1 MNHDYRVGYSRLCH
15 AAAVLPLLLT
25 GCGSSSSTAQSS
37 NGQIT
42 DPWRDSCVATFTR
55 DAAIET
61 SYGDTVFTARAG
73 EQYLLTSYET
83 RSDGAHAEIAFLTA
97 AGPYDGVVPMTSG
110 QPFTSNCAIDKG
122 VQYYAAFTDV
132 SVYSTND
139 LATKICEI
147 PAGTSMPRDMNANA
161 GSSIAGA
168 LKLSGPTTYDVMLN
182 AFSSLCGGA
191 TDGFVS
197 VPETEVLGTTTW
209 LVPIEVI
216 LKPS

>member
-1 MNHDYRVGYSRLCH
+1 MTHDHEAGYGLF
-15 AAAVLPLLLT
+15 AAILPLLLT
-25 GCGSSSSTAQSS
+25 GCSGSPATAQSS
-37 NGQIT
+37 NGQVR
-42 DPWRDSCVATFTR
+42 DPWRDACTATFTR
-55 DAAIET
+55 DTVIET
-61 SYGDTVFTARAG
+61 SYGDTLFTARAG

-83 RSDGAHAEIAFLTA
+83 RSDGAHAEIAFLST
-97 AGPYDGVVPMTSG
+97 AGPYDGVVPMLSG
-110 QPFTSNCAIDKG
+110 QPFTSNCTIDKG
-122 VQYYAAFTDV
+122 VQYYAAFTNV
-132 SVYSTND
+132 AVYSTKE
-139 LATKICEI
+139 LATKICDI
-147 PAGTSMPRDMNANA
+147 PSGTSMLRDMNTNA

-197 VPETEVLGTTTW
+197 VPETQVLGTTTW